1 MTDDG
6 KPILHVVFAMS
17 AAGSLRQALH
27 QVDRHERVIGLSD
40 DLSCGPINPVTAEL
54 RRHWF
59 QEGIGYEDEDGEYGR
74 SADVFWAE
82 ATRPDVF
89 PVGWVSRRCAIEYAN
104 FLEFVWRL
112 KGAPCN
118 VVDLTDVM
126 FLWRNGQRKPT
137 QTFGI
142 VTPKQMIE
150 AGLLDRQSAL
160 SNFDRDA
167 YELTWR
173 RLKEED
179 AALRIVTAAGL
190 VSVPI
195 TYFDD
200 LLRSCVTDQWLTWAR
215 VIGETLARQMDEPYC
230 QTGDLLLWARLR
242 AIAEA
247 GLVEIR
253 GGMSLMRE
261 SYVRNIQNR

>member
-6 KPILHVVFAMS
+6 KPILHVVFGMS
-17 AAGSLRQALH
+17 AAASLRQALY

-40 DLSCGPINPVTAEL
+40 DLSCGPINTVTAEL

-59 QEGIGYEDEDGEYGR
+59 QEGMGYEDEDDEYGR
-74 SADVFWAE
+74 SADVFWTE

-89 PVGWVSRRCAIEYAN
+89 PVAWVSRRCAIEYAN

-112 KGAPCN
+112 KGAPCR

-126 FLWRNGQRKPT
+126 FLCRNGQRKPA
-137 QTFGI
+137 QAFGV
-142 VTPKQMIE
+142 VTPNQMIE

-160 SNFDRDA
+160 SNLDRDA

-179 AALRIVTAAGL
+179 AALRIVAATGL

-195 TYFDD
+195 TYFDEM
-200 LLRSCVTDQWLTWAR
+200 LRSCVTDQWLKCAR
-215 VIGETLARQMDEPYC
+215 VVGEALGRQMNEPYC

-247 GLVEIR
+247 GLVESR
-253 GGMSLMRE
+253 GDMSLIRE
-261 SYVRNIQNR
+261 SYVRNIQSR

>member
-1 MTDDG
+1 MT
-6 KPILHVVFAMS
+6 KNRILHVVFGMS
-17 AAGSLRQALH
+17 AAASLRQALH

-40 DLSCGPINPVTAEL
+40 DLSCGPINPVTPEL
-54 RRHWF
+54 RRHWL
-59 QEGIGYEDEDGEYGR
+59 QEGIGYEDDGS
-74 SADVFWAE
+74 SADVFWTE

-89 PVGWVSRRCAIEYAN
+89 PIAWVSRRCAIEYAN

-112 KGAPCN
+112 KGAPCR

-126 FLWRNGQRKPT
+126 FLWRDGQRKAA
-137 QTFGI
+137 QAFGV

-160 SNFDRDA
+160 SNVDRDA

-173 RLKEED
+173 RLKEEN

-200 LLRSCVTDQWLTWAR
+200 LLRSCVTDQWLTCAR
-215 VIGETLARQMDEPYC
+215 VIGEALARQMDEPYW

-253 GGMSLMRE
+253 GDISLMRE
-261 SYVRNIQNR
+261 SYVRNIQRR